1 MAVARLDRL
10 AGRATPTDPLIVR
23 CEHRDDGKTNMDVM
37 NQIRG
42 AFSRRGN
49 EGYGEGVS
57 QLEHAVQCAAFAQR
71 DGASPAL
78 VAAAYLHDIGH
89 LLHDLPQ
96 DIADSGVDTQHES
109 TGSAWLSQYFG
120 PELTEPVRMHVAAKR
135 YLAATEAGYHD
146 RLSDASKLSLKL
158 QGGPMSPEQ
167 VRAFEAEPFFADAI
181 RLRRWDEEGKIVG
194 YRGPSAEH
202 FESIVRSCAGKSRD

>member
-1 MAVARLDRL
+1 
-10 AGRATPTDPLIVR
+10 
-23 CEHRDDGKTNMDVM
+23 MDVM
-37 NQIRG
+37 GEIRS
-42 AFSRRGN
+42 AFARRGN

-57 QLEHAVQCAAFAQR
+57 QLEHAIQCAAFAER

-135 YLAATEAGYHD
+135 YLAATEPGYYD
-146 RLSDASKLSLKL
+146 LLSDASKLSLKL
-158 QGGPMSPEQ
+158 QGGPMSPAQ
-167 VRAFEAEPFFADAI
+167 VKVFEAEPFFADAV

-194 YRGPSAEH
+194 YQGPSPAH
-202 FESIVRSCAGKSRD
+202 FEAVVARCLGT